1 MKKAVK
7 KTANTVKRS
16 DPYLL
21 RKNVTI
27 KTRFNEKT
35 SAVVVLKDNFVWGW
49 YLPPGYKLL
58 PVYLDHRGRLEVR
71 YNDANFHLVEQAY
84 DSLVLREVDIR
95 STDIDLDKTIIMVI
109 RKSGL
114 TGCTVCP
121 DELDLHVTGIHLAGE
136 PYTNDAIMFVV
147 NMAAA
152 ALYEA
157 QTH

>member
-1 MKKAVK
+1 VK
-7 KTANTVKRS
+7 KTAKTVRRS
-16 DPYLL
+16 DYYVY

-27 KTRFNEKT
+27 NTRFNEKT

-71 YNDANFHLVEQAY
+71 YNDANSHLVEQAY
-84 DSLVLREVDIR
+84 RSLVRDEGNIR
-95 STDIDLDKTIIMVI
+95 LTDIDLDKTIVMVI

-114 TGCTVCP
+114 TDCTVCP
-121 DELDLHVTGIHLAGE
+121 AELDLDVTGIHLAGE

-152 ALYEA
+152 ALNET